1 MLTSRTQKELSGHW
15 QKQRESALKD
25 SSGCPTTGLFTASD
39 LNVGIEGNG
48 INDPLSFKI
57 DTTPA
62 DGYTTKKTQKY
73 DIRDR
78 PGAD

>member
-1 MLTSRTQKELSGHW
+1 MLTSRTVKELSGHW
-15 QKQRESALKD
+15 QRQRESALKD
-25 SSGCPTTGLFTASD
+25 SSGAPTTGLFTAED

-48 INDPLSFKI
+48 INDTLSFKI

-62 DGYTTKKTQKY
+62 DGFTIAKSQKY
-73 DIRDR
+73 DIRER